1 MAAVYGATKAYVL
14 SFSEAIGEELRHSGV
29 TVTALCPGPTQTGF
43 SAAAGA
49 SSTRL
54 YGKQKP
60 MSSADVARA
69 GYEGLNNGRR
79 VVVTG
84 LRNKLLVQSI
94 RMSPRPPATAAIRQ
108 VRLRVTRSR
117 RPETRFTV

>member
-1 MAAVYGATKAYVL
+1 ML

-29 TVTALCPGPTQTGF
+29 TVTALCPGPTQSGF

-49 SSTRL
+49 GSTRL

-69 GYEGLNNGRR
+69 GHEGLRSGRR
-79 VVVTG
+79 VVITG
-84 LRNKLLVQSI
+84 LRNKLLVQSA
-94 RMSPRPPATAAIRQ
+94 RMSPRRMVTMVGR
-108 VRLRVTRSR
+108 RLWESA
-117 RPETRFTV
+117 